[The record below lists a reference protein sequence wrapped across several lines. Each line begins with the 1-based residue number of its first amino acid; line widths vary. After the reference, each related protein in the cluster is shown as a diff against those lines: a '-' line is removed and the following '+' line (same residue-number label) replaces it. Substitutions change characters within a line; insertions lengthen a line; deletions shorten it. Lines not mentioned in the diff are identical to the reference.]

1 MKDGLHLDEAIKKG
15 AVSASG
21 SRIGSPS
28 ICCIRECRLV
38 CRFSVA
44 AMREYGRAEAV
55 GDRKA
60 PRHEIAVGDV
70 WRCREHYGDLV
81 AAPGLMSLD

>member
-38 CRFSVA
+38 A
-44 AMREYGRAEAV
+44 QAV
-55 GDRKA
+55 
-60 PRHEIAVGDV
+60 
-70 WRCREHYGDLV
+70 
-81 AAPGLMSLD
+81 

>member
-38 CRFSVA
+38 ALLVVSGIIALGSNRRHSGHRPAEARIVEDDHPSRQLAAGFA
-44 AMREYGRAEAV
+44 AMHNKSPY
-55 GDRKA
+55 
-60 PRHEIAVGDV
+60 
-70 WRCREHYGDLV
+70 
-81 AAPGLMSLD
+81 

>member
-1 MKDGLHLDEAIKKG
+1 VKDGLHLDEAIKKG

-38 CRFSVA
+38 A
-44 AMREYGRAEAV
+44 HH
-55 GDRKA
+55 DRPLFQA
-60 PRHEIAVGDV
+60 DR
-70 WRCREHYGDLV
+70 R
-81 AAPGLMSLD
+81 